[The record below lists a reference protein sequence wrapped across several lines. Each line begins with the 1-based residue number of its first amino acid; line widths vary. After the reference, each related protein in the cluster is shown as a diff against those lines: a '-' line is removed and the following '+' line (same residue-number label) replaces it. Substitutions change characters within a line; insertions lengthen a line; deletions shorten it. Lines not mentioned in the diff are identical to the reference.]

1 MAWLL
6 LLVAAGFEIAF
17 AASIKPADWFTR
29 LWPSLAVVLFGSI
42 SVVLLSKTLDRLPV
56 GTAYA
61 AWTGLGSV
69 GVVALGIAV
78 FHEPVTLV
86 RLGCIALIV
95 AGVVGLRLAGSG

>member
-1 MAWLL
+1 MTQDSRDAAVPLDTPPAKARRKELL
-6 LLVAAGFEIAF
+6 AFLILAFGIWPIVA
-17 AASIKPADWFTR
+17 
-29 LWPSLAVVLFGSI
+29 
-42 SVVLLSKTLDRLPV
+42 
-56 GTAYA
+56 
-61 AWTGLGSV
+61 V